1 MDEPYAVDA
10 KIIGA
15 PTASEY
21 TTTKMQGR
29 EKEEGEQE
37 KALPGSSNNTSKV
50 NEAIL
55 AGKRIAK
62 ISVITLISIGIAE
75 VVISNLS
82 GSVVVFAEGMD
93 SLSGAM
99 ISFIVFIG
107 LYTAYYP
114 ADGKFHFGYHKVES
128 FAALMA
134 AITMVAIGSVIL
146 YHSYQSLIE
155 PHEIRQ
161 PLLTMVVLAT
171 SAAISFHR
179 AFQMRT
185 IASKYNLLSLKMY
198 AKNSI
203 NDGSAS
209 IIGFFGVLVA
219 SQFGFLQMDAIGSIV
234 IAGYIFYVAYIS
246 LKQSSLIL
254 VDAWENPKVTD
265 KIKRLV
271 EEKFKNQAIEV
282 RSIHLRPAGIVV
294 YAEIHIELGDSN
306 KRLTDVE
313 LLCIQIEMVIRSEIS
328 IINRVSIIPH
338 SSGSTD
344 LNGKI
349 TIKKQEQLVS
359 GHSKRIS
366 H

>member
-99 ISFIVFIG
+99 ISFIVFIA

-128 FAALMA
+128 FAALIA
-134 AITMVAIGSVIL
+134 AITMVAIGSHLLL
-146 YHSYQSLIE
+146 Y
-155 PHEIRQ
+155 
-161 PLLTMVVLAT
+161 
-171 SAAISFHR
+171 
-179 AFQMRT
+179 
-185 IASKYNLLSLKMY
+185 LS
-198 AKNSI
+198 
-203 NDGSAS
+203 
-209 IIGFFGVLVA
+209 
-219 SQFGFLQMDAIGSIV
+219 
-234 IAGYIFYVAYIS
+234 
-246 LKQSSLIL
+246 
-254 VDAWENPKVTD
+254 
-265 KIKRLV
+265 
-271 EEKFKNQAIEV
+271 
-282 RSIHLRPAGIVV
+282 
-294 YAEIHIELGDSN
+294 IELF
-306 KRLTDVE
+306 K
-313 LLCIQIEMVIRSEIS
+313 
-328 IINRVSIIPH
+328 
-338 SSGSTD
+338 
-344 LNGKI
+344 
-349 TIKKQEQLVS
+349 
-359 GHSKRIS
+359 
-366 H
+366 